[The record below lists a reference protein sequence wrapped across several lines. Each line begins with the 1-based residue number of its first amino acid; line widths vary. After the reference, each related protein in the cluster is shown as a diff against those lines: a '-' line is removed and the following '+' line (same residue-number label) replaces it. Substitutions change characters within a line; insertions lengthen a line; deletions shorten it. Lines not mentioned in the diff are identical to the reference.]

1 MPSKIKS
8 KLLIVTVFCATLAI
22 LFLIAPATAEIYS
35 LILLGVSLLMAT
47 LAGFNARETV
57 ELQYKVSSFI
67 TLAVFIFVGM
77 TRPSIDY
84 ETDIE
89 LPNKAERQINGFVHD
104 AYKYMG
110 TWKETDLSKWFH
122 DDYEEEA
129 PRRRF
134 RAVCQLSRI

>member
-22 LFLIAPATAEIYS
+22 LFLIAPATAEMYS

-84 ETDIE
+84 ETDFE
-89 LPNKAERQINGFVHD
+89 LPNKAERQIKGFVFIWYGSFSVLSGGRGEAGGLFSACLPLD
-104 AYKYMG
+104 FEWRMG
-110 TWKETDLSKWFH
+110 S
-122 DDYEEEA
+122 
-129 PRRRF
+129 
-134 RAVCQLSRI
+134 S

>member
-22 LFLIAPATAEIYS
+22 LFLIAPATAEMYS

-67 TLAVFIFVGM
+67 TLAVFIFVG
-77 TRPSIDY
+77 IFDY
-84 ETDIE
+84 WGIIW
-89 LPNKAERQINGFVHD
+89 AEPVAWILMVIPLVLKTFRNREIFPQ
-104 AYKYMG
+104 K
-110 TWKETDLSKWFH
+110 TTSK
-122 DDYEEEA
+122 
-129 PRRRF
+129 RN
-134 RAVCQLSRI
+134 